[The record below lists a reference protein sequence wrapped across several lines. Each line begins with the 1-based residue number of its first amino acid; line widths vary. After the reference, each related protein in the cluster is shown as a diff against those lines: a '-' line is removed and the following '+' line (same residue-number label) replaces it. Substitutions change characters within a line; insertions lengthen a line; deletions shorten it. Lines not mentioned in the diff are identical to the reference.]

1 MIGLLAQNPLFHAAL
16 QTVLAS
22 AVLMALVLLVRRPF
36 AMRFG
41 AKAAYMLWLLPA
53 ARLVIPP
60 LPSGWSLFGIIA
72 PRATEDTP
80 VTMAML
86 PNVHVNQDFRGIQ
99 LETAPPVPPSNYIIM
114 PATDSDTASW
124 LDTVAPLLPWLV
136 IAAWITGSLVL
147 IALTVRRQSV
157 FHGLIAADSRTA
169 TPSIWTQTEALRND
183 LGLRRQVDVRMSLL
197 CSGPLVTGALRPVIL
212 LPEWFEDD
220 YSKQEQRDAL
230 LHELMHVH
238 RHDLWALHIAN
249 LLVALQWFN
258 PVAHFA
264 LRAFRSDQEAACDAD
279 ILRGNATT
287 PHAYGSTLVKAARMT
302 SRTDRSFASASL
314 TLAHPIKE
322 RLTLMQ
328 NPTPTFRQRLLGTT
342 IALTLG
348 SAALIA
354 TASCVAAA
362 EPLQDQTPALAGG
375 TGNDDHAPVSHTYSW
390 SSHQSENGFQIVLL
404 NDPFAAAQPA
414 LDRLGD
420 IEAEFDDSDFDIEF
434 DFEGLEDLE
443 ALAELEGLSEL
454 ENLGSDLAFHFI
466 SDGDIT
472 IDIQREAVDGGTKI
486 IIPSREIFIPDTA
499 EIEARAE
506 AMAER
511 VEANTKVHVMRMEKM
526 AEANAM
532 RAEKVAERA
541 EAMAAR
547 YEEAFGEDFQR
558 AMEGAGNTVEQLVNL
573 CEARDR
579 SITTPEIVSVTNE
592 ADGQSYRAV
601 CVNGTKAALKSDTV
615 REFVMSAPSLT
626 DEEKARFNEKREM
639 RIDIRQD

>member
-1 MIGLLAQNPLFHAAL
+1 M
-16 QTVLAS
+16 
-22 AVLMALVLLVRRPF
+22 
-36 AMRFG
+36 
-41 AKAAYMLWLLPA
+41 
-53 ARLVIPP
+53 
-60 LPSGWSLFGIIA
+60 
-72 PRATEDTP
+72 
-80 VTMAML
+80 
-86 PNVHVNQDFRGIQ
+86 
-99 LETAPPVPPSNYIIM
+99 
-114 PATDSDTASW
+114 
-124 LDTVAPLLPWLV
+124 
-136 IAAWITGSLVL
+136 
-147 IALTVRRQSV
+147 
-157 FHGLIAADSRTA
+157 
-169 TPSIWTQTEALRND
+169 
-183 LGLRRQVDVRMSLL
+183 
-197 CSGPLVTGALRPVIL
+197 
-212 LPEWFEDD
+212 
-220 YSKQEQRDAL
+220 
-230 LHELMHVH
+230 
-238 RHDLWALHIAN
+238 
-249 LLVALQWFN
+249 
-258 PVAHFA
+258 
-264 LRAFRSDQEAACDAD
+264 
-279 ILRGNATT
+279 
-287 PHAYGSTLVKAARMT
+287 
-302 SRTDRSFASASL
+302 
-314 TLAHPIKE
+314 
-322 RLTLMQ
+322 
-328 NPTPTFRQRLLGTT
+328 
-342 IALTLG
+342 
-348 SAALIA
+348 
-354 TASCVAAA
+354 
-362 EPLQDQTPALAGG
+362 
-375 TGNDDHAPVSHTYSW
+375 
-390 SSHQSENGFQIVLL
+390 
-404 NDPFAAAQPA
+404 
-414 LDRLGD
+414 GD